1 MCRLAI
7 VMFMSSSSSI
17 NISIGRRSDSS
28 IVGTC
33 YRTRSTGVFGM
44 VSDAI
49 DQGARHFHV
58 RCLLLCLGGR
68 ISTRRGA
75 IIRLDGHVG
84 VCVCVCVCV
93 NEIVRKRG
101 KKESE

>member
-7 VMFMSSSSSI
+7 VMFMSSSSI
-17 NISIGRRSDSS
+17 NISIGRGSDSS